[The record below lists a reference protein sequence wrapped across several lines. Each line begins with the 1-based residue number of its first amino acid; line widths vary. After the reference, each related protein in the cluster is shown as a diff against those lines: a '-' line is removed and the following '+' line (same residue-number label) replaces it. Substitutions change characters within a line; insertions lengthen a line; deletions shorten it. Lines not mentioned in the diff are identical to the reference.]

1 MSEDEVKEEHAY
13 NLELLEELLHEFER
27 ELIAILQD
35 PDPKITN
42 LTDFW
47 ERIWTGRMTEVQD
60 RLDGSDLRDD
70 ERRTAEEIGVVW
82 DKPRPEPS
90 EVIENTHRPNT
101 LDYWMYEL
109 EKIEAECQ

>member
-1 MSEDEVKEEHAY
+1 MSEYKVKEEHAY
-13 NLELLEELLHEFER
+13 NLELLKELLHEFES

-35 PDPKITN
+35 PDRIN

-47 ERIWTGRMTEVQD
+47 ERTWTGRMTEVQD
-60 RLDGSDLRDD
+60 RLNGSDLRDD
-70 ERRTAEEIGVVW
+70 QRRTAEEIGVVW

-90 EVIENTHRPNT
+90 EVIGNTHRPNT